1 MTHKERVR
9 WGVAL
14 YHRYV
19 GTKQNKSR
27 PEELESLL
35 GARNRAEAVTIG
47 LALRFAL
54 IFAAGTTASLRD
66 IRFELD
72 DKSLSIHLKKSAHSL
87 FDGACANRF
96 DMLAQSAQRKPKVV
110 LT

>member
-1 MTHKERVR
+1 M
-9 WGVAL
+9 GVAL

-19 GTKQNKSR
+19 GTKQNKPR

-35 GARNRAEAVTIG
+35 GARSRAEAVTIG

-54 IFAAGTTASLRD
+54 IFAGGTAASLRD
-66 IRFELD
+66 IRFELN
-72 DKSLSIHLKKSAHSL
+72 DKFLSLHVEKSAHSL

-96 DMLAQSAQRKPKVV
+96 NMLAHSAHRQPKVV
-110 LT
+110 FS